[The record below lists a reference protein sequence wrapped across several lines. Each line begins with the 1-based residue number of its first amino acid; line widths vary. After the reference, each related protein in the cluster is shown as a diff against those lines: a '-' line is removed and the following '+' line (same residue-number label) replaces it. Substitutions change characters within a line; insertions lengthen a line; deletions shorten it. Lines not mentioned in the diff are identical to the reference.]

1 LCRLSGPVGG
11 ISPEVAR
18 GAERPAF
25 AQQILVTM
33 MLAMGSFEDRRP
45 RPAIGLLVSMAG
57 ILAAA
62 TIAGIA
68 AFSMPVMLQ
77 WLSGGFS
84 LMFWFSFLLLP
95 VLLGLYA
102 LLTRLLEQRPLG
114 SVGFAFHPRWKN
126 ELATGLIAGTVMMLA
141 VAATGALLGVA
152 SFSPAPGLGGKTV
165 LAGFLV
171 FLLFAAAAADEE
183 LVFRGYPFQRLVEL
197 VGPVIAVI
205 VVAALFGAAHLRNPF
220 QSWIST
226 LNTALVGVLLAICY
240 LRTRALWLPL
250 GIHFAWNFVQ
260 GYVLGFPVSGIAFQG
275 GILQAKISG
284 PAYLTGSAYGPEGSI
299 LSLGVLAAGT
309 VYFFVSR
316 RIFTTSEMQKLA
328 LGPGDEEATAVS
340 ISPS

>member
-1 LCRLSGPVGG
+1 
-11 ISPEVAR
+11 
-18 GAERPAF
+18 
-25 AQQILVTM
+25 M
-33 MLAMGSFEDRRP
+33 MFLMGSFEDRRP

-57 ILAAA
+57 ILVAS

-68 AFSMPVMLQ
+68 AFSMPVTLR

-84 LMFWFSFLLLP
+84 LMFWFSLLVLP

-102 LLTRLLEQRPLG
+102 LLTRLFEQRPLG
-114 SVGFAFHPRWKN
+114 SVGFAFHPRWKS
-126 ELATGLIAGTVMMLA
+126 ELAIGLIAGTVMMLA
-141 VAATGALLGVA
+141 VAAAEVLLGVA
-152 SFSPAPGLGGKTV
+152 SFSRAPEPAGKTF
-165 LAGFLV
+165 LAGVFV
-171 FLLFAAAAADEE
+171 FLLFVAAAADEE

-197 VGPVIAVI
+197 AGPVIAVI

-260 GYVLGFPVSGIAFQG
+260 GYVLGFPVSGIVFQG
-275 GILQAKISG
+275 GILQPKISG

-299 LSLGVLAAGT
+299 LSLGMIAAGT

-328 LGPGDEEATAVS
+328 LGPRDEEATAVS
-340 ISPS
+340 TFPS